1 MFAPPLFGLCSHIG
15 LAVFSRLPAGLL
27 RQDSSDRF
35 RAGSGPISM
44 RFATDLGAEYDRS
57 RAGSGPISATLGRA
71 SARILRVRSPSAPS
85 ARPLVSCAARVL
97 RIVAHSAAS
106 PNIPAGQV
114 RPAPERLRPSA
125 PSCRY
130 VGDMTPS
137 LFSFGRSRRR
147 ASDPPAQP
155 EGVAASTP
163 SPPEP
168 SEEPEPPAEPPAPP
182 VSPERRALVE
192 NALTAWRYELIDLGG
207 ASSLDDISLL
217 DAVVDLTTAHPSGL
231 AQLYAGRPTHLGNLV
246 REREALG
253 QARQSLKDVAGHTD
267 LLARQFGVAP
277 VYLAI
282 GVATWT
288 ETVPADE
295 PEPQLS
301 FPFTPRSRGA
311 DAAGGSD
318 SDPAGPVSPA
328 APSPATPASP
338 PSPATPASPA
348 SPSSPAAASPASA
361 DVGMSAS
368 RRAARAAQYDSAS
381 SSRMIVRNVNAPVLL
396 RPVRLSSA
404 TAEASLTLDPSIEVN
419 PVLIRALHRYGST
432 TDVEAIAHAALSAEG
447 FTPRA
452 ALARIGGLGREY
464 LPGFEMHERL
474 VVGAFVH
481 PGQALVEDFD
491 ATIERARTSAL
502 VAALAGDE
510 IAREALDVELPASRA
525 EDRAPEA

>member
-1 MFAPPLFGLCSHIG
+1 M
-15 LAVFSRLPAGLL
+15 
-27 RQDSSDRF
+27 
-35 RAGSGPISM
+35 
-44 RFATDLGAEYDRS
+44 
-57 RAGSGPISATLGRA
+57 SA
-71 SARILRVRSPSAPS
+71 
-85 ARPLVSCAARVL
+85 
-97 RIVAHSAAS
+97 
-106 PNIPAGQV
+106 
-114 RPAPERLRPSA
+114 
-125 PSCRY
+125 
-130 VGDMTPS
+130 
-137 LFSFGRSRRR
+137 
-147 ASDPPAQP
+147 
-155 EGVAASTP
+155 
-163 SPPEP
+163 
-168 SEEPEPPAEPPAPP
+168 
-182 VSPERRALVE
+182 ERRALVDD
-192 NALTAWRYELIDLGG
+192 ALASWRDELIDLGG
-207 ASSLDDISLL
+207 TSSLDDIALL
-217 DAVVDLTTAHPSGL
+217 DHVVDLTAAHPSGL
-231 AQLYAGRPTHLGNLV
+231 AQLYAGRSTHLGNLV
-246 REREALG
+246 RERGALG
-253 QARQSLKDVAGHTD
+253 RARQNLREVAGHTD
-267 LLARQFGVAP
+267 LLARRFGVAP

-328 APSPATPASP
+328 APSPTTPASP
-338 PSPATPASPA
+338 ANPATPTSPA

-510 IAREALDVELPASRA
+510 IARDQAQQRGLAAAVGADEAGPFAVADGEGNAGQQRLGGEGETEVGEGDRGHAELRSAGADGWFGASYASTNAGYQVSDGDLAGRAVSAALLHPLLRPFPSYSEGERGAAEGKGRSRRLGVGPVWRPGRIVRAEASRVPGHF
-525 EDRAPEA
+525 RVIPRFS